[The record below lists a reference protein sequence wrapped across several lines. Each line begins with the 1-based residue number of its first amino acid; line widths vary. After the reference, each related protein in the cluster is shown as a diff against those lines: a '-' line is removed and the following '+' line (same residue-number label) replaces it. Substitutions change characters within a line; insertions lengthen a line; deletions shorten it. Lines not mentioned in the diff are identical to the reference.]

1 MKIIEVTKKKSRS
14 SEKGSL
20 PADKKKQQKYLYP
33 RWQYGETVEGSKLKK
48 FIDKD
53 HNVYV
58 RSYSERKGKINQILC
73 KALYS

>member
-33 RWQYGETVEGSKLKK
+33 R
-48 FIDKD
+48 
-53 HNVYV
+53 
-58 RSYSERKGKINQILC
+58 
-73 KALYS
+73 